1 MAIVNSLSQFEIE
14 ASRIK
19 SMEEMYGKCSLQ
31 PNSPMVSGSRR
42 ILFSTQSDQKLAII
56 NPEPPLLQTGYENQ
70 FGQNSSSF
78 KVSDSELQVLKKIY
92 KFSFNKENY
101 YLITKNTETNEI
113 GVIQSIPY
121 KHNTESYGYFNN
133 CSYLDSL
140 EEGSGII
147 PKGTVYMKSTSFDD
161 YNNRQD
167 GVNLNT
173 IHLAADKTKEDG
185 IEISKTASGK
195 LGTPF
200 FKPVQI
206 IINDNDIP
214 VNIYGDENIHKCI
227 PDIGENSKKGL
238 LCAIR
243 RERKEESLY
252 TQSAHMLRQIIM
264 SDEKY
269 TVGGKVIDI
278 NIACNNPDRLNNMY
292 MEQLKMYYDEK
303 QNFARQIV
311 NFVGGYVRSG
321 YKLTNELEK
330 LYITCSDILNGV
342 QYIKDDKLFSN
353 IIIEVVLCTIVP
365 LHVGDKIT
373 DRYGGKGVIS
383 KITEDY
389 LMPRLDNGEIID
401 IIYNQ
406 STPVNRGNPAQ
417 LTEISI
423 NFCSSRILEYIE
435 QNVFD
440 ASEYISIYIE
450 YVKILSKRLGDYLE
464 NVLSSMTDEDMML
477 YLATMAD
484 TGGIYI
490 SLEPASEV
498 VNLDKLNEIYQ
509 RFPFIKPYTL
519 MSPIV
524 NSNGEVRYVESIR
537 KVVCGKKYIYRL
549 KQYAED
555 KFSVTSL
562 SPTNIRNEN
571 CRSRTSKEFK
581 APYSKTPVR
590 LGNMEIGDLGH
601 LGMETVIT
609 NLMIYSTSPKA
620 RRACEEMLTG
630 DPFNIDI
637 RLGEEASNRS
647 VEILNA
653 YFKAM
658 GYKLEF
664 IKRPKGAGTP
674 LYLTPITTY
683 PVEPCPISPG
693 TPIKLTDNYKL
704 QYIDDPELVKLA
716 KKRMEDEQSGITT
729 PITIYPVEVV
739 PVDEEYTFGK
749 GDSND

>member
-1 MAIVNSLSQFEIE
+1 MALNSLEQLLSE
-14 ASRIK
+14 ADRIK
-19 SMEEMYGKCSLQ
+19 FNEQMEGKCLNQ
-31 PNSPMVSGSRR
+31 PNTPMVSGSRR
-42 ILFSTQSDQKLAII
+42 ILFSTQFDQKLSIL

-70 FGQNSSSF
+70 FGQMSSSF
-78 KVSDSELQVLKKIY
+78 KVVDSELQILKKIY
-92 KFSFNKENY
+92 KFSFNKDIY
-101 YLITKNTETNEI
+101 YLIIKNTDTNEI
-113 GVIQSIPY
+113 GVIQPVRY
-121 KHNTESYGYFNN
+121 NHTTESYGYYNDGT
-133 CSYLDSL
+133 YLDSL

-147 PKGTVYMKSTSFDD
+147 PEGTVYMKSTSFDD

-167 GVNLNT
+167 GLNLNCL
-173 IHLAADKTKEDG
+173 HLAADKTKEDG
-185 IEISKTASGK
+185 ILIREHAANK

-206 IINDNDIP
+206 VINDNDIP
-214 VNIYGDENIHKCI
+214 VNIYGDDNIHKCI
-227 PDIGENSKKGL
+227 PDIGEYSKAGL

-252 TQSAHMLRQIIM
+252 TQSAHMLKQIIM

-278 NIACNNPDRLNNMY
+278 NIACNNPERLNNMY

-303 QNFARQIV
+303 QNFANEIV
-311 NFVGGYVRSG
+311 KFVGGYVRSG
-321 YKLTNELEK
+321 YKLSHDLEI
-330 LYITCSDILNGV
+330 LYSTCKGILNGV

-353 IIIEVVLCTIVP
+353 IIIEVVLSTTIP
-365 LHVGDKIT
+365 LHEGDKIT

-383 KITEDY
+383 KVVPDY
-389 LMPRLDNGEIID
+389 LMPRLDNGEIVD

-417 LTEISI
+417 LAEVSI
-423 NFCSSRILEYIE
+423 NFCSKRILEYIE
-435 QNVFD
+435 QKVFD
-440 ASEYISIYIE
+440 ASEYVSMYID
-450 YVKILSKRLGDYLE
+450 YMKTLSSNLGDYLE

-477 YLATMAD
+477 YLSTMSD
-484 TGGIYI
+484 MGGIYI

-498 VNLDKLNEIYQ
+498 INLDKLDEIYKK
-509 RFPFIKPYTL
+509 FPFIKPYTL

-524 NSNGEVRYVESIR
+524 NSNGEVRYCEAIR

-571 CRSRTSKEFK
+571 CRSRTSKEYK
-581 APYSKTPVR
+581 APYSKTPIR
-590 LGNMEIGDLGH
+590 FGNMEIGDLGH
-601 LGMETVIT
+601 IGMETVIS
-609 NLMIYSTSPKA
+609 NLMIYSISPKA

-630 DPFNIDI
+630 DPFSINI
-637 RLGEEASNRS
+637 RLGDDASNRS

-653 YFKAM
+653 YLKAM

-664 IKRPKGAGTP
+664 IKRPKGSGTP
-674 LYLTPITTY
+674 LYITPITMY
-683 PVEPCPISPG
+683 PTEPNPINPAKPIQFCDKFAINFVED
-693 TPIKLTDNYKL
+693 K
-704 QYIDDPELVKLA
+704 ELVEMATQRIL
-716 KKRMEDEQSGITT
+716 DEQNGIKR
-729 PITIYPVEVV
+729 PITIYPIEFI
-739 PVDEEYTFGK
+739 PVDPNK
-749 GDSND
+749 ML